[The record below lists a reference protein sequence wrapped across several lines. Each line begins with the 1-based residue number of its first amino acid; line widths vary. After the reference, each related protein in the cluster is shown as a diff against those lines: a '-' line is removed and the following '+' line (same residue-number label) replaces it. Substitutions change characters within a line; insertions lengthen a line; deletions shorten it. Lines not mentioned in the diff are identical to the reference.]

1 MAGAKDTGTMDIPKN
16 MSLCGVTV
24 AGNEVAEAFA
34 QFFEKKVKNIEKQ
47 SKLSMQL
54 ESLQDSSLRKNA
66 FNL

>member
-34 QFFEKKVKNIEKQ
+34 QFFEKKVRNM
-47 SKLSMQL
+47 L
-54 ESLQDSSLRKNA
+54 N
-66 FNL
+66 